1 MWLTKWYPS
10 HICGNRKNIALRVP
24 DHPVP
29 RLLASEL
36 SLPITGTSA
45 NLTGQPACISADCVK
60 NQFKT
65 LVNVVI
71 DGGTIRGT
79 KSSTVI
85 DASNDSIKL
94 IREGTIGKNAIEEV
108 LHLYE
113 PRVSVTDVI
122 VADPEY
128 TFMDQNTLPIKIY
141 FTINN
146 APETLEEVNVVLE
159 RIRKDGR
166 IKHKR

>member
-1 MWLTKWYPS
+1 MERFLPGGLTIVLPKSENSPS

-71 DGGTIRGT
+71 DGGTIRET

-108 LHLYE
+108 IGY
-113 PRVSVTDVI
+113 
-122 VADPEY
+122 
-128 TFMDQNTLPIKIY
+128 K
-141 FTINN
+141 
-146 APETLEEVNVVLE
+146 LES
-159 RIRKDGR
+159 I
-166 IKHKR
+166 